1 MPFLTRVL
9 YQLEEGNA
17 PGRMSF
23 TEDMG
28 ACFVEPGFHLYLTAI
43 LAWEDVQ
50 VKGAAVLLADMLFG
64 RAPTIPTPLDAFVGA
79 SDFTD
84 KT

>member
-1 MPFLTRVL
+1 
-9 YQLEEGNA
+9 
-17 PGRMSF
+17 MSF

-50 VKGAAVLLADMLFG
+50 VKGAAADAHQLC
-64 RAPTIPTPLDAFVGA
+64 RHP
-79 SDFTD
+79 
-84 KT
+84 